1 METKILLIEDD
12 PAIQTGIKEMLEL
25 ESYSTIVCSDGKEG
39 LETALKENPDLVLLD
54 ISLPSMNGFDVCRNL
69 REKSFRNPVIML
81 TSRGEQ
87 IDKILGLELGA
98 NDYVTKPFDSREL
111 LARIHSHLRNKT
123 IAAEKTVTAGDK
135 VKESHSESG
144 NSTRKLLVIMF
155 TDIKDYSKKMGADEK
170 LAVKLLNIHNEIVKD
185 TVVIFGGKIREV
197 IGDAFVVS
205 FDSAL
210 VCVECACEIQKKF
223 RLYNETAAEENMIEI
238 RIGIHL
244 GDVIEY
250 DNMIIGDAV
259 NIAARIQENAVPG
272 GVTMSESVYSAIKN
286 KVQFN
291 IIFTGEKN
299 LKNIKEPVNIYVVES

>member
-12 PAIQTGIKEMLEL
+12 PAIQTGMKEMLEL

-54 ISLPSMNGFDVCRNL
+54 ISLPSMNGFDVCRKL

-111 LARIHSHLRNKT
+111 LARIHSQLRNKT
-123 IAAEKTVTAGDK
+123 KPAEKTV
-135 VKESHSESG
+135 KEHPDTG
-144 NSTRKLLVIMF
+144 NSARKLLVIMF

-170 LAVKLLNIHNEIVKD
+170 LAFKLLNIHNEIVKD

-223 RLYNETAAEENMIEI
+223 RFYNETAADEDTIEI

-291 IIFTGEKN
+291 IVFTGEKN
-299 LKNIKEPVNIYVVES
+299 FKNIKEPVNIYIVEN